1 MRLRQLGQG
10 QSVLFLA
17 PPNIDRRIRKVSKKC
32 SDTPLDIE
40 DVLHWSMT
48 ETWED
53 IEHHASLWAQQGFD
67 HRKRKEVMD
76 RLLASS
82 GGRANINAFIPSI
95 RRAWVQPEAQSLE
108 DLYFDATPSGAF
120 SKDDILAIPEFKARL
135 DIIGRGIVD
144 PNMGEEQERE
154 VSHEIERERQQE
166 RPKPA
171 DPAPHEVHNTLRSL
185 VQGCKFEPSSG
196 AFIPLF
202 DVLKTTSHFSS
213 LFQWSRGLFATKDFA
228 VTISPETAIQSE
240 YLKPVRWILSV
251 PFNGSTNLIVL
262 SSYEVNELLPLIRQ
276 QTRVNLHLY
285 CPRVT
290 RDMPTFQN
298 VELYTVHPKKLPFP
312 PRLSFSQLHL
322 FAGQL
327 YLPDQRVYAELCNFL
342 GLSREDSDGYV
353 NPDGFVVPSN
363 RHRTPAIQQACSFNT
378 SPVPFLRELI
388 GLRRKGSSYA
398 QTHMGKILEGRVL
411 SAQDFE
417 R

>member
-17 PPNIDRRIRKVSKKC
+17 PPYIDRRIRKVSKKC

-76 RLLASS
+76 SLLASS
-82 GGRANINAFIPSI
+82 GGHANISALIPSI
-95 RRAWVQPEAQSLE
+95 RRAWVQPEARSLE
-108 DLYFDATPSGAF
+108 ELYFDATPRGAF
-120 SKDDILAIPEFKARL
+120 SKDDSLAIPEFKARL
-135 DIIGRGIVD
+135 DIIGEGTSDADI
-144 PNMGEEQERE
+144 GEEQERE

-166 RPKPA
+166 RPRPA
-171 DPAPHEVHNTLRSL
+171 HPAPHNVHNAVRTL
-185 VQGCKFEPSSG
+185 VQGHGFQPSSG

-213 LFQWSRGLFATKDFA
+213 LLQWSRGLFATKDFA
-228 VTISPETAIQSE
+228 VTIRPATAIQSE

-251 PFNGSTNLIVL
+251 SFEGSTNLIVL
-262 SSYEVNELLPLIRQ
+262 SSHEVNELLPLIRR
-276 QTRVNLHLY
+276 QTGVNLHLY

-290 RDMPTFQN
+290 RDMPAFQSLD
-298 VELYTVHPKKLPFP
+298 LYTVHPMKLPLP
-312 PRLSFSQLHL
+312 PRVSLSQLHL

-327 YLPDQRVYAELCNFL
+327 YLPDQEVYAALCVFL
-342 GLSREDSDGYV
+342 GLSREDEDYV

-363 RHRTPAIQQACSFNT
+363 RHRTSAIQQACTFT
-378 SPVPFLRELI
+378 ISPVPFLKELV
-388 GLRRKGSSYA
+388 GLRRKGNSYV
-398 QTHMGKILEGRVL
+398 QTHMGRILSGRVL